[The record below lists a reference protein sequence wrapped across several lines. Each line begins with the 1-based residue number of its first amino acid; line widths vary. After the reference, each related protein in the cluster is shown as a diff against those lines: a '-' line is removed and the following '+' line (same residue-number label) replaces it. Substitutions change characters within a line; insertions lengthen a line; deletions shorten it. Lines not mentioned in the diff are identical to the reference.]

1 MDYKQKL
8 LDILYEYSFKYDPHQ
23 GFKLACGKTSDVY
36 IDSKKTTYR
45 ADAME
50 AIGNIFF
57 EKIKDAS
64 VDGIGGLTL
73 GADPIAYA
81 TALISNLK
89 GKPLE
94 VFVVRKEPKQHG
106 TMQQIEGPLTKGAK
120 VVVVDDVVTTG
131 GSTIEA
137 IKRAKEKGFEIKK
150 VLVLVDRQEQNG
162 LENIE
167 REAGCEVEAIFTKEE
182 LLERLKKQGIKKN
195 TDKISKRRGNTRC
208 LLQPLS

>member
-1 MDYKQKL
+1 MDYKQQL
-8 LDILYEYSFKYDPHQ
+8 LDILYEHSFKYDSKR
-23 GFKLACGKTSDVY
+23 GFKLACGERSNVY

-89 GKPLE
+89 GKPLA
-94 VFVVRKEPKQHG
+94 VFVVRKEPKKHG

-131 GSTIEA
+131 GSTIKA

-150 VLVLVDRQEQNG
+150 VLVLIDRQEQNG
-162 LENIE
+162 LENIKSAAE
-167 REAGCEVEAIFTKEE
+167 CEVEAIFTKEE
-182 LLERLKKQGIKKN
+182 LLEKLSEQKIKKN
-195 TDKISKRRGNTRC
+195 TDKISKRRENTHC
-208 LLQPLS
+208 PLQPLS